1 VQLRA
6 DRRVGHPAKAMPVGK
21 RMHGRTRG
29 WSLRPILPR
38 LDGAYDFSQF
48 SNTRDPLP
56 RNPAMQA
63 MIAASFA
70 TRIQECPAWVKS
82 AARATF
88 VLVVIKGSVAL
99 ATAWLAF
106 RGFESL

>member
-1 VQLRA
+1 
-6 DRRVGHPAKAMPVGK
+6 
-21 RMHGRTRG
+21 
-29 WSLRPILPR
+29 
-38 LDGAYDFSQF
+38 
-48 SNTRDPLP
+48 
-56 RNPAMQA
+56 MQT

-70 TRIQECPAWVKS
+70 TRVQTCPTWVKS

-88 VLVVIKGSVAL
+88 VFLIIKGSVML

>member
-1 VQLRA
+1 
-6 DRRVGHPAKAMPVGK
+6 ME
-21 RMHGRTRG
+21 T
-29 WSLRPILPR
+29 
-38 LDGAYDFSQF
+38 
-48 SNTRDPLP
+48 
-56 RNPAMQA
+56 

-70 TRIQECPAWVKS
+70 TKIQECPEWVKS

-88 VLVVIKGSVAL
+88 VLVIIKGSVAL

>member
-1 VQLRA
+1 
-6 DRRVGHPAKAMPVGK
+6 
-21 RMHGRTRG
+21 
-29 WSLRPILPR
+29 
-38 LDGAYDFSQF
+38 
-48 SNTRDPLP
+48 
-56 RNPAMQA
+56 MQA

-70 TRIQECPAWVKS
+70 TRIQECPTWVKS

-88 VLVVIKGSVAL
+88 VLLVIKGSVAL